1 MSVARARIDGRL
13 RRTPILR
20 SQLSTV
26 NGPVDVV
33 FKLEYLQFGGCFKVR
48 GSLNAIVH
56 AQRDGRLTEAG
67 VLVASGGN
75 AAIGAAWAAQLVGT
89 ACTVVVPTTAPEVK
103 VNVLRSLGAQ
113 VHLVG
118 DRYAHAAQA
127 ALGLAQER
135 GALALHAYDLPDV
148 VAGAGTIGLRQAIDA
163 GRPAPVAL
171 DSVASDSLGATQLG
185 EICWGLVAGR
195 SEVRSVV
202 VGATTSSRH
211 VPISGVISALS
222 PNTAPPRQWPRS
234 QRDRF
239 GPSLIRRCASCSAGP
254 TQPWTSEPQ
263 QFSTRPATS
272 QLTSKSLAAA
282 QRKVVDVSE
291 IRTRNSP
298 TRRGIDADSAAAPE
312 QQQPPGPGPRP
323 ADPSS
328 APGAPL
334 RSAQPPLDLGL
345 AVSLT

>member
-1 MSVARARIDGRL
+1 MSAARARIDGRL

-163 GRPAPVAL
+163 GRPAGTGGPRQRGVGFARRHPARRDLLGTRRRTIRGAQRGRRRDDILAARADLWRDQRIITEHGTAAAVAAVTTGQVRPQPDSTLCIVLCGANTAL
-171 DSVASDSLGATQLG
+171 DL
-185 EICWGLVAGR
+185 
-195 SEVRSVV
+195 
-202 VGATTSSRH
+202 
-211 VPISGVISALS
+211 
-222 PNTAPPRQWPRS
+222 
-234 QRDRF
+234 
-239 GPSLIRRCASCSAGP
+239 
-254 TQPWTSEPQ
+254 
-263 QFSTRPATS
+263 
-272 QLTSKSLAAA
+272 
-282 QRKVVDVSE
+282 
-291 IRTRNSP
+291 
-298 TRRGIDADSAAAPE
+298 
-312 QQQPPGPGPRP
+312 
-323 ADPSS
+323 
-328 APGAPL
+328 
-334 RSAQPPLDLGL
+334 
-345 AVSLT
+345 